1 MDTKKETN
9 YLEMAEMGKR
19 DREEDNN
26 RNEAEKRSKVGV
38 DDQVE
43 GVTAE
48 QSGLT
53 LDGFC
58 TQTVLRESAREKTIF
73 IHGKMGG
80 STHEGQEAVLILE
93 KTPFREETLGELL
106 KTSDLKLQM
115 RNDIYSTYHL
125 LPHAHLN
132 EIKMTAICPA
142 TEKHINKYLRQEIFL
157 IQENSKDYKSI
168 TLPYIQAGSFSV
180 QWVYNILEKKAE
192 TERIVFEDSDPETGF
207 ILLPDFK
214 WDQKQVDDLY
224 LIAICHQRGIKSL
237 RDLTADHLPLLLNI
251 QQRGQDEI
259 QKRYGIPANQLRVY
273 LHYQPSYYHLHVHF
287 TALGYDAPG
296 CGVERAHLLSDVIQN
311 LQTDAQYYQS
321 RTLTFTLRADD
332 ALLQKFRDAGRL

>member
-1 MDTKKETN
+1 MNENTILPLINVRANVCVHCPSQTN
-9 YLEMAEMGKR
+9 QIYEIFPSWILPKIYLFF
-19 DREEDNN
+19 
-26 RNEAEKRSKVGV
+26 SCLV
-38 DDQVE
+38 
-43 GVTAE
+43 
-48 QSGLT
+48 
-53 LDGFC
+53 
-58 TQTVLRESAREKTIF
+58 QT
-73 IHGKMGG
+73 
-80 STHEGQEAVLILE
+80 
-93 KTPFREETLGELL
+93 
-106 KTSDLKLQM
+106 
-115 RNDIYSTYHL
+115 
-125 LPHAHLN
+125 

-157 IQENSKDYKSI
+157 IQENSKDYKNI

-311 LQTDAQYYQS
+311 LQADAQYYQS

-332 ALLQKFRDAGRL
+332 ALLQKFRDQS